1 MYIDIVPNRNSR
13 PAVLLREAWREGKR
27 IRKRTIANL
36 TEWPPDKIEALRR
49 LLKGDKLL
57 AVDDAFAIERSLP
70 HGHVH
75 AVLETINRLGLD
87 KLISSRRCRERDL
100 VIAMIVEQLIHPCS
114 KLATTRLWHST
125 TLSEELSV
133 ADADADELYA
143 ALDWLW
149 SRQDAVEK
157 NLASRHL
164 GEGSTV
170 LYDVS
175 SSYYEGRTCSLAR
188 YGHNRDRKKGKPIIV
203 YGVMTDGEGRP
214 IAVQVYPG
222 NTNDSKTVPDQVEK
236 LRERFGLT
244 EVLLVGDRGM
254 LTRTQ
259 IAHLREHPGLGWISA
274 LRSTE
279 IRDLAERAD
288 LQMSLFDQQNLA
300 EIQSSE
306 YPGERL
312 IACLNPYLAEERRRK
327 REDLLAATERDL
339 TRISGAVRRRT
350 AKPLDRTAIA
360 LKVGKV
366 IQRYKM
372 AKHFLL
378 EIGDGEFHWQR
389 NEESIQREAA
399 LDGIYVLR
407 TSVPAEKLSA
417 ADTVRRYKS
426 LSQVERL
433 FRSLKSIDLRVR
445 PIRHH
450 REERVRAHILLCM
463 LAYYVEWH
471 MRRALAPL
479 LYDDET
485 LPEDRWQRDP
495 VAPAEISAG
504 AKSKKAKKTTEEGEP
519 LHSFRTLLQELGT
532 CCRNRCRMASDTGGL
547 TFDRLSNL
555 TPLQERA
562 FELLECT
569 QYA

>member
-1 MYIDIVPNRNSR
+1 M
-13 PAVLLREAWREGKR
+13 LEA
-27 IRKRTIANL
+27 
-36 TEWPPDKIEALRR
+36 
-49 LLKGDKLL
+49 GDHS
-57 AVDDAFAIERSLP
+57 V
-70 HGHVH
+70 
-75 AVLETINRLGLD
+75 
-87 KLISSRRCRERDL
+87 
-100 VIAMIVEQLIHPCS
+100 
-114 KLATTRLWHST
+114 WHST

-149 SRQDAVEK
+149 SRQEAIEK
-157 NLASRHL
+157 KLANRHL

-222 NTNDSKTVPDQVEK
+222 NTNDSKTVPDQVQK

-339 TRISGAVRRRT
+339 ARISGAVRRRT

-378 EIGDGEFHWQR
+378 EIGDGEFRWQR

-433 FRSLKSIDLRVR
+433 FRTLKSIDLRVR

-485 LPEDRWQRDP
+485 LPDDRWQRDP

-532 CCRNRCRMASDTGGL
+532 CCRNRCRVASDTGGS
-547 TFDRLSNL
+547 TFDRLSDL

-562 FELLECT
+562 FKLLECT

>member
-1 MYIDIVPNRNSR
+1 
-13 PAVLLREAWREGKR
+13 
-27 IRKRTIANL
+27 
-36 TEWPPDKIEALRR
+36 
-49 LLKGDKLL
+49 
-57 AVDDAFAIERSLP
+57 
-70 HGHVH
+70 
-75 AVLETINRLGLD
+75 
-87 KLISSRRCRERDL
+87 
-100 VIAMIVEQLIHPCS
+100 
-114 KLATTRLWHST
+114 
-125 TLSEELSV
+125 
-133 ADADADELYA
+133 
-143 ALDWLW
+143 
-149 SRQDAVEK
+149 
-157 NLASRHL
+157 
-164 GEGSTV
+164 V

-188 YGHNRDRKKGKPIIV
+188 HGHNRDRKKGKPIIV

-222 NTNDSKTVPDQVEK
+222 NTNDSTTVPDQVQK

-274 LRSTE
+274 LRSPE

-300 EIQSSE
+300 EIRSSV

-350 AKPLDRTAIA
+350 AKPLDRAAIA

-378 EIGDGEFHWQR
+378 EIEDGEFRWQR
-389 NEESIQREAA
+389 NEDSIQREAA

-433 FRSLKSIDLRVR
+433 FRTLKSIDLRVR

-450 REERVRAHILLCM
+450 REQRVRAHILLCM

-479 LYDDET
+479 LYDDES
-485 LPEDRWQRDP
+485 LPTDRWQRDP

-504 AKSKKAKKTTEEGEP
+504 AESKKVKKTTAAGEP
-519 LHSFRTLLQELGT
+519 VHSFRTLLQELAT
-532 CCRNRCRMASDTGGL
+532 CCRNRCRVTSDAGGA
-547 TFDRLSNL
+547 TFDRLSDL

-562 FELLECT
+562 YELLGCT

>member
-1 MYIDIVPNRNSR
+1 MYIDIVPNRKSR
-13 PAVLLREAWREGKR
+13 PAVLLREAWREGGR

-36 TEWPPDKIEALRR
+36 TDWPPDKIEALRR

-57 AVDDAFAIERSLP
+57 AADDAFAIERSLP
-70 HGHVH
+70 HGHVR

-114 KLATTRLWHST
+114 KLATTRLWNST

-149 SRQDAVEK
+149 SRQETIEK
-157 NLASRHL
+157 KLASRHL

-175 SSYYEGRTCSLAR
+175 SSYYEGRTCSLTR

-222 NTNDSKTVPDQVEK
+222 NTNDSKTVPDQVQK
-236 LRERFGLT
+236 LRERFGLS

-259 IAHLREHPGLGWISA
+259 IAHLREHPGLGWIAA
-274 LRSTE
+274 LRSRE

-300 EIQSSE
+300 EIQSPE

-339 TRISGAVRRRT
+339 ARISGAVRRRT
-350 AKPLDRTAIA
+350 AKPLDRTVIA

-372 AKHFLL
+372 AKHFVL
-378 EIGDGEFHWQR
+378 EISDGAFRWQR
-389 NEESIQREAA
+389 NEESIEREAA

-407 TSVPAEKLSA
+407 TSVPVEKLSA

-433 FRSLKSIDLRVR
+433 FRSLKSIDLQVR

-463 LAYYVEWH
+463 LTYYVEWH

-485 LPEDRWQRDP
+485 LPDDRWQRDP
-495 VAPAEISAG
+495 VLPAEISAS

-532 CCRNRCRMASDTGGL
+532 CCRNRCRVASDTSGS
-547 TFDRLSNL
+547 TFDRLSDL
-555 TPLQERA
+555 TLLQERA
-562 FELLECT
+562 FKLLECT
-569 QYA
+569 QYV

>member
-36 TEWPPDKIEALRR
+36 TDWPPDKIEALRR

-70 HGHVH
+70 HGHVR

-149 SRQDAVEK
+149 SRQEAIEK
-157 NLASRHL
+157 KLANRHL

-222 NTNDSKTVPDQVEK
+222 NTNDSKTVPDQVQK

-378 EIGDGEFHWQR
+378 EIGDGEFRWQR

-463 LAYYVEWH
+463 LAYSVEWH

-485 LPEDRWQRDP
+485 LPDDRWQRDP

-532 CCRNRCRMASDTGGL
+532 CCRNRCRVASDTGVS
-547 TFDRLSNL
+547 TFDRLSDL

-562 FELLECT
+562 FKLLECT

>member
-70 HGHVH
+70 HGHVR

-244 EVLLVGDRGM
+244 EILLVGDRGM

-378 EIGDGEFHWQR
+378 EIGDGEFRWQR

-485 LPEDRWQRDP
+485 IPDDRWQRDP

-532 CCRNRCRMASDTGGL
+532 CCRNRCRVASDTGGS
-547 TFDRLSNL
+547 TFDRLSDL

-569 QYA
+569 Q

>member
-1 MYIDIVPNRNSR
+1 MYIDVVPNRNSR

-36 TEWPPDKIEALRR
+36 TDWPPDKIEALRR

-57 AVDDAFAIERSLP
+57 VAGDAFAIERSLP
-70 HGHVH
+70 HGHVR
-75 AVLETINRLGLD
+75 AVLETVSRLGLD
-87 KLISSRRCRERDL
+87 KLISLRRCRERDL
-100 VIAMIVEQLIHPCS
+100 VIAMLVEQLIDPCS
-114 KLATTRLWHST
+114 KLATTRLWHAT
-125 TLSEELSV
+125 TLAEELSV
-133 ADADADELYA
+133 ADADEDELYA

-149 SRQDAVEK
+149 SRQESIEK
-157 NLASRHL
+157 KLADRHL

-203 YGVMTDGEGRP
+203 YGVMTDGQGRP
-214 IAVQVYPG
+214 VAVQVYPG
-222 NTNDSKTVPDQVEK
+222 NTNDSTTVPDQVQK

-274 LRSTE
+274 LRSVE
-279 IRDLAERAD
+279 IRNLVERAD

-300 EIQSSE
+300 EIESSE

-327 REDLLAATERDL
+327 REELLVATEHEL
-339 TRISGAVRRRT
+339 ARIEREVRRRT
-350 AKPLDRTAIA
+350 TKPLERTAIA
-360 LKVGKV
+360 LKVGKT
-366 IQRYKM
+366 IQRYKVS
-372 AKHFLL
+372 KHFLL
-378 EIGDGEFHWQR
+378 EIKDGVFRWQR
-389 NEESIQREAA
+389 NEESIRRESA

-433 FRSLKSIDLRVR
+433 FRTLKSIDLQVR

-450 REERVRAHILLCM
+450 REQRVRAHILLCM

-479 LYDDET
+479 LYEDET
-485 LPEDRWQRDP
+485 LPTDRWQRDP
-495 VAPAEISAG
+495 VAPAEVGAA
-504 AKSKKAKKTTEEGEP
+504 AKSKKAKKATDEGEL
-519 LHSFRTLLQELGT
+519 LHSFRTLLQELAT
-532 CCRNRCRMASDTGGL
+532 CCRNRCRVTSEAGGAA
-547 TFDRLSNL
+547 FERLSDL
-555 TPLQERA
+555 TPLQERV
-562 FELLECT
+562 FELLGCT

>member
-27 IRKRTIANL
+27 IRKRTVANL
-36 TEWPPDKIEALRR
+36 TDWPPDKIEALRR

-70 HGHVH
+70 HGHVR
-75 AVLETINRLGLD
+75 AVLETISRLGLE

-100 VIAMIVEQLIHPCS
+100 VIAMITEQLIHPCS

-125 TLSEELSV
+125 TLADELSV
-133 ADADADELYA
+133 ADADEDELYA

-157 NLASRHL
+157 KLASRHL
-164 GEGSTV
+164 SEGSTV

-214 IAVQVYPG
+214 LAVQVYPG
-222 NTNDSKTVPDQVEK
+222 NTNDSKTVPDQVQK

-259 IAHLREHPGLGWISA
+259 IAHLREYPGLGWISA

-366 IQRYKM
+366 IQ
-372 AKHFLL
+372 HFLL
-378 EIGDGEFHWQR
+378 EIGDGEFRWQR

-417 ADTVRRYKS
+417 ADTVRRYKRGAS
-426 LSQVERL
+426 
-433 FRSLKSIDLRVR
+433 
-445 PIRHH
+445 
-450 REERVRAHILLCM
+450 
-463 LAYYVEWH
+463 
-471 MRRALAPL
+471 
-479 LYDDET
+479 
-485 LPEDRWQRDP
+485 DP
-495 VAPAEISAG
+495 ASSRGAG
-504 AKSKKAKKTTEEGEP
+504 AGSHLT
-519 LHSFRTLLQELGT
+519 LHAGILRRVAHAAGAGAVTV
-532 CCRNRCRMASDTGGL
+532 
-547 TFDRLSNL
+547 
-555 TPLQERA
+555 
-562 FELLECT
+562 
-569 QYA
+569 